1 MADITIPIPIPVT
14 DDPKHVHNGDR
25 VRWQSTSKCD
35 VDFAHTPFRQAGGPE
50 KIPVPAGGSSNWG
63 VVAGLPNPYPYSIA
77 FGATASDPSIIV
89 DP

>member
-1 MADITIPIPIPVT
+1 MADITITIPVT
-14 DDPKHVHNGDR
+14 DDTHVKNGDR

-35 VDFAHTPFRQAGGPE
+35 VDFANTPFRQAGGPE
-50 KIPVPAGGSSNWG
+50 KIPVPAGGSSNWA
-63 VVAGLPNPYPYSIA
+63 VVAGRPNPYPYSIA